1 MRKPVL
7 TIFYQYNPW
16 QSTIGGIQSLIN
28 TFIKFAPD
36 TFSVR
41 LVGTD
46 AGDGQAVGQ
55 WHDAELLGRPI
66 QFFPLFTLFD
76 DNVRKVVPTT
86 VRFTAALLRKT
97 LQSDFM
103 HFHRLEPTIAALGW
117 FGDKTLFVHNDI
129 PQQMSSTKGAKTIL
143 WQQFPQLY
151 FWLERQ
157 LMEQFDQ
164 VLSCNAASTKFY
176 QQNYPSMV
184 NRIMDVRNAVDTA
197 SFKPLSPSPYQKARQ
212 QLLEQLNLDPR
223 TRLLLFAGRLHPQK
237 DPLLLLR
244 AVAALPPE
252 SNLHLLVAG
261 DGDLRPDVENVI
273 QQNGLSSR
281 VTLLGAIPKEEIVTL
296 YQLADVFVL
305 SSRYEGLPVA
315 MLESLACGTPI
326 VTTDCGQGPSL
337 LTSDSGL
344 VVSEREPHPLAKAL
358 TTVLDNPQR
367 FTSEACTRAVSPY
380 SAQQVIRPIYDSM
393 LQRWHASLSVG

>member
-36 TFSVR
+36 TFSIR
-41 LVGTD
+41 LVGTGAD
-46 AGDGQAVGQ
+46 NGQVVGQ
-55 WHDAELLGRPI
+55 WHESELLGRPI
-66 QFFPLFTLFD
+66 QFFPLFTLLD
-76 DNVRKVVPTT
+76 DNVRKLVPTT
-86 VRFTAALLRKT
+86 VRYTAALLSKT

-103 HFHRLEPTIAALGW
+103 HFHRIEPTLAARGW
-117 FGDKTLFVHNDI
+117 LGDKTLFVHNDI
-129 PQQMSSTKGAKTIL
+129 PQQMSSAKGAKTIL

-164 VLSCNAASTKFY
+164 VLSCNSASTKFY

-184 NRIMDVRNAVDTA
+184 NRIMDVRNAVDT
-197 SFKPLSPSPYQKARQ
+197 SCFKPLAPGPYQQAKQ
-212 QLLEQLNLDPR
+212 QLLDRLRLKPS

-244 AVAALPPE
+244 ALAATPPE
-252 SNLHLLVAG
+252 SDIHLLVAG
-261 DGDLRPDVENVI
+261 DGDLKSEVEQAIEQHNI
-273 QQNGLSSR
+273 SSR
-281 VTLLGAIPKEEIVTL
+281 VTLLGAVPKEEMVTL
-296 YQLADVFVL
+296 YQVSDVFVL
-305 SSRYEGLPVA
+305 SSRYEGLPIA
-315 MLESLACGTPI
+315 MLESLACGTPV

-337 LTSDSGL
+337 LTSESGL
-344 VVSEREPHPLAKAL
+344 VVSQREPQSLAQAL
-358 TTVLDNPQR
+358 VTVVDNPQR
-367 FTSEACTRAVSPY
+367 FTPEACMQAVSPH
-380 SAQQVIRPIYDSM
+380 SAQHVVEPIYNSM
-393 LQRWHASLSVG
+393 LQRWHVSQANS